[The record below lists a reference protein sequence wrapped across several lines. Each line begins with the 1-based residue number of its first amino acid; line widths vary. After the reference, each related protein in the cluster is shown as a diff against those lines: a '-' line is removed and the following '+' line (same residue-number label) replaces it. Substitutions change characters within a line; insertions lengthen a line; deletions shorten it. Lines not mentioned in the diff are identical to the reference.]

1 MIIMVSSSIIAAVEV
16 AIIRSNPTTTSRRT
30 ELKSILTTMCHTA
43 NKKLS
48 TKLDKNRVMNPGSSS
63 SKISSPIKTTI
74 RMAEMGATTRILVTK
89 ETRIITTT
97 IVEKTTDRI
106 SSNSKTK
113 AKVVESRTSN
123 NTNRRVEQAYL
134 KIRSKITR
142 LRLLQL
148 PSNLMRLT
156 IKPTTKKN

>member
-16 AIIRSNPTTTSRRT
+16 AIISSNPTTTSRRT

-48 TKLDKNRVMNPGSSS
+48 TKLDKNRVMNPGSS
-63 SKISSPIKTTI
+63 KISSPIKTTI
-74 RMAEMGATTRILVTK
+74 RMAEMGATTRIIVTK

>member
-16 AIIRSNPTTTSRRT
+16 AIISSNPTTTSRRT

-63 SKISSPIKTTI
+63 KISSPIKTTI
-74 RMAEMGATTRILVTK
+74 RMAEMGATTRIIVTK

-106 SSNSKTK
+106 GSNSKTK